1 MENAKRENPWLFFID
16 DRPIEDLKP
25 EERLARF
32 WRQIGPCL
40 AQLTEEE
47 IGILRRAYLLDE
59 TDYTTGFW
67 MQDGVFDGDP
77 YQMRILSSC
86 DNCCKY
92 QGFEG
97 FAPVCTAFPKGILP
111 EIWLEESPCPFADS
125 LPNKPKTD

>member
-1 MENAKRENPWLFFID
+1 MTFSSAV
-16 DRPIEDLKP
+16 
-25 EERLARF
+25 RL
-32 WRQIGPCL
+32 GD
-40 AQLTEEE
+40 
-47 IGILRRAYLLDE
+47 GIYMNE
-59 TDYTTGFW
+59 VDYRTGFW
-67 MQDGVFDGDP
+67 MQDGVFDGAP

-111 EIWLEESPCPFADS
+111 EIWLEESPCPFADV

>member
-1 MENAKRENPWLFFID
+1 MENAKRENPCLFFID
-16 DRPIEDLKP
+16 DRPIEDLMP

-32 WRQIGPCL
+32 WRQIGPYL
-40 AQLTEEE
+40 HQLTAEEKE
-47 IGILRRAYLLDE
+47 IMKRAYRLGE
-59 TDYTTGFW
+59 TDYRSG
-67 MQDGVFDGDP
+67 DPKKGDP

-111 EIWLEESPCPFADS
+111 EIWLEESPCPFADV